1 MHREAK
7 AVAEV
12 KPAKNEIIAVDLT
25 DVSALIHIVRGEQVI
40 LDSDLAALYHTT
52 TSAFNQSIA
61 RNLNRFPTSFRFQL
75 TKEEFD
81 QVKQEQLERAP
92 SMPARSDYIKNKRA
106 QAIHEAREAARL
118 TSQFVMSNTA
128 ETANAANTTNTATTI
143 NTTSTRGGRRYLPY
157 VFTEEG
163 VAMLSGILRSDVAAR
178 TSIHIMRSFVEMR
191 HFITRHAV
199 LFEHIKSL
207 ELQQLENQRKNDE
220 KFAQLFDLIETHKCP
235 HKDQKIFFDGQ
246 IYDAHSFLIKMI
258 KQAKREI
265 ILVDGYV
272 NINTLD
278 VLVNKKKN
286 VKVTI
291 LTLPS
296 SKISTNEVAQFNK
309 QYPTLNLI
317 RTTAFHDRF
326 MIFDPSKKPG
336 QTHCYHI
343 GASLK
348 DAGDKCFAITK
359 LEESRE
365 LSLLIARIENVIKD
379 AAEKEALRQ
388 EKAAKKLLQN

>member
-7 AVAEV
+7 ATALAKPA

-52 TSAFNQSIA
+52 TSAFNQSIT

-92 SMPARSDYIKNKRA
+92 SMPAYSDYAKNKRA
-106 QAIHEAREAARL
+106 QAIHEAGEAACIKAQNIK
-118 TSQFVMSNTA
+118 SQSLKSQTVISNI
-128 ETANAANTTNTATTI
+128 AN
-143 NTTSTRGGRRYLPY
+143 TRGGRRYLPY

-191 HFITRHAV
+191 HFITKHAV

-220 KFAQLFDLIETHKCP
+220 KFAQLFDLIEEHKCP

-246 IYDAHSFLIKMI
+246 IFDAHSFLIKMI
-258 KQAKREI
+258 KRAKREI

-278 VLVNKKKN
+278 VLVNKAKD

-296 SKISTNEVAQFNK
+296 SKLSVNEVAQFNK

-317 RTTAFHDRF
+317 KTTAFHDRF
-326 MIFDPSKKPG
+326 MIFDPGTAPG
-336 QTHCYHI
+336 EAHCYHI

-359 LEESRE
+359 LEESHE
-365 LSLLIARIENVIKD
+365 LSLLIARIEKEIQTAAKA
-379 AAEKEALRQ
+379 AAEK
-388 EKAAKKLLQN
+388 AKKLLQN

>member
-1 MHREAK
+1 MCYNILMHREAK
-7 AVAEV
+7 ATALAKPA

-52 TSAFNQSIA
+52 TSAFNQSIT

-92 SMPARSDYIKNKRA
+92 SMPPNSEYMINKRA
-106 QAIHEAREAARL
+106 QIIHEAREAARIKAQSIK
-118 TSQFVMSNTA
+118 SQSMKSQNVISN
-128 ETANAANTTNTATTI
+128 
-143 NTTSTRGGRRYLPY
+143 STKSTGRGGRRYLPY

-191 HFITRHAV
+191 HFITKHAV

-220 KFAQLFDLIETHKCP
+220 KFAQLFDLIEEHKCP

-246 IYDAHSFLIKMI
+246 IFDAHSFLIKMI
-258 KQAKREI
+258 RQAKREI

-278 VLVNKKKN
+278 VLVNKAKD

-296 SKISTNEVAQFNK
+296 SKLSVNEVAQFNK

-317 RTTAFHDRF
+317 KTTAFHDRF
-326 MIFDPSKKPG
+326 MIFDPGTAPG
-336 QTHCYHI
+336 EAHCYHI

-359 LEESRE
+359 LGESHE
-365 LSLLIARIENVIKD
+365 LSLLIARIEKEIQT
-379 AAEKEALRQ
+379 AAEKAA
-388 EKAAKKLLQN
+388 KAAKKLLQN

>member
-1 MHREAK
+1 
-7 AVAEV
+7 
-12 KPAKNEIIAVDLT
+12 
-25 DVSALIHIVRGEQVI
+25 
-40 LDSDLAALYHTT
+40 
-52 TSAFNQSIA
+52 
-61 RNLNRFPTSFRFQL
+61 
-75 TKEEFD
+75 
-81 QVKQEQLERAP
+81 
-92 SMPARSDYIKNKRA
+92 
-106 QAIHEAREAARL
+106 
-118 TSQFVMSNTA
+118 
-128 ETANAANTTNTATTI
+128 
-143 NTTSTRGGRRYLPY
+143 
-157 VFTEEG
+157 
-163 VAMLSGILRSDVAAR
+163 MLSSILRSDVAVR

-191 HFITRHAV
+191 HFVTRHAV

-207 ELQQLENQRKNDE
+207 ELQQLEAQRKNDK
-220 KFAQLFDLIETHKCP
+220 KFAQLFDLIERNKCQ

-246 IYDAHSFLIKMI
+246 IFDAHSFLIKMI
-258 KQAKREI
+258 RQAKKEI

-278 VLVNKKKN
+278 VLVNKAKD

-309 QYPTLNLI
+309 QYPTLKLI

-326 MIFDPSKKPG
+326 MIFDPNDNPDKTS
-336 QTHCYHI
+336 CYHI

-365 LSLLIARIENVIKD
+365 LSLLVARIE
-379 AAEKEALRQ
+379 KEIQIAQ
-388 EKAAKKLLQN
+388 EKSAKKLLQNASRL